1 MSIHCF
7 KTAKGNLVKYF
18 NVLFGN
24 VLLETKG
31 DRIDVVVLIKTELLS

>member
-1 MSIHCF
+1 MSLHYS

-24 VLLETKG
+24 VLLETES
-31 DRIDVVVLIKTELLS
+31 DRIDGVVLIELLS